1 MTKNRVLIVDDEKNI
16 RMTLGQALDT
26 TDLETDTAINGEE
39 ALEKLAG
46 TEFDLA
52 LLDLKMPGMDGME
65 VLRRLRQMRKNTKVI
80 IITAYGSIDSAV
92 EAMKLGA
99 VDFLQ
104 KPFSPQD
111 VRDLVSQV
119 IDRDKID
126 EKKASD
132 YTSLTELGK
141 RHISDGRYAAAR
153 ELFERSVSLDTSR
166 PEAYN
171 LLGAVTEIVG
181 DVLQAQK
188 YYRAA
193 LAIDPSYQP
202 SLKNLERTVRWRREG
217 EIVLD
222 DTTSG
227 K

>member
-1 MTKNRVLIVDDEKNI
+1 MNRTNVLIVDDEKNI
-16 RMTLGQALDT
+16 RMTLVQALET
-26 TDLETDTAINGEE
+26 LDLETDTAVNGEE
-39 ALEKLAG
+39 ALQKLGG
-46 TEFDLA
+46 TEFTLV

-65 VLRRLRQMRKNTKVI
+65 MLRRLRQTRKDIKVI
-80 IITAYGSIDSAV
+80 IITAYGSVESAV

-111 VRDLVSQV
+111 VRDLISQV
-119 IDRDKID
+119 LDRDKID

-132 YTSLTELGK
+132 YSSLTELGK
-141 RHISDGRYAAAR
+141 RHIVDGRYAAAR
-153 ELFERSVSLDTSR
+153 GLFENAVSLDTTK
-166 PEAYN
+166 PDAYN
-171 LLGAVTEIVG
+171 LLGAVTEIMG
-181 DVLQAQK
+181 DTLQAQK

-202 SLKNLERTVRWRREG
+202 SLKNLDRTVRWIREG

-222 DTTSG
+222 DNPAG